1 MNLGKFL
8 LWTAG
13 TVDFFKPIYKF
24 TMSKILSL
32 FILFFCFSISNAQ
45 NSDIDLLK
53 KINLNRNTDLEPTMI
68 GLTNSV
74 VPISIG
80 TPIVIYAI
88 GLIEKDSTAKKKAI
102 FIGET
107 FAASAFV
114 SLALKS
120 ITKRDRPYVTYPE
133 IDNVTE
139 ESSYSFPSAHTSAA
153 FATATSLSMAYPKWY
168 VIAPSFLWAGA
179 VGYSRMYLGVHYPT
193 DVLAGAIVGSGSA
206 FLCYKLNK
214 WINKKRAPHQKKLW
228 E

>member
-1 MNLGKFL
+1 
-8 LWTAG
+8 
-13 TVDFFKPIYKF
+13 
-24 TMSKILSL
+24 MSKIISL
-32 FILFFCFSISNAQ
+32 FIFLFSFSISIAQ

-53 KINLNRNTDLEPTMI
+53 KINGNRNTAIEPIMTSI
-68 GLTNSV
+68 TNSALPV
-74 VPISIG
+74 SIG
-80 TPIVIYAI
+80 TPVIIYAV
-88 GLIEKDSTAKKKAI
+88 GLIEKDSITRKKAI
-102 FIGET
+102 FIGESL
-107 FAASAFV
+107 AATAFI
-114 SLALKS
+114 SFALKS
-120 ITKRDRPYVTYPE
+120 STKRVRPYESYPE

-153 FATATSLSMAYPKWY
+153 FATATSLSMTYPKWY

-214 WINKKRAPHQKKLW
+214 WINKKRDSHQKKLW

>member
-1 MNLGKFL
+1 M
-8 LWTAG
+8 
-13 TVDFFKPIYKF
+13 FKSIPF
-24 TMSKILSL
+24 
-32 FILFFCFSISNAQ
+32 FILFFSFSVSNAQ
-45 NSDIDLLK
+45 NLDIDLLK
-53 KINLNRNTDLEPTMI
+53 KINLNRNTGIESAMI
-68 GLTNSV
+68 GITNSAI
-74 VPISIG
+74 PISIG
-80 TPIVIYAI
+80 TPIVIYSV
-88 GLIEKDSTAKKKAI
+88 GLIEKDSLTKKKAI

-120 ITKRDRPYVTYPE
+120 ITKRDRPYKTYPE
-133 IDNVTE
+133 IDNVVE
-139 ESSYSFPSAHTSAA
+139 ESSYSFPSGHTSSA
-153 FATATSLSMAYPKWY
+153 FATATSLSMTYPKWY

-179 VGYSRMYLGVHYPT
+179 VGYSRLYLGVHYPT

>member
-1 MNLGKFL
+1 
-8 LWTAG
+8 
-13 TVDFFKPIYKF
+13 
-24 TMSKILSL
+24 MSKIISL
-32 FILFFCFSISNAQ
+32 FALFFCFSISNAQ

-53 KINLNRNTDLEPTMI
+53 KINLNRNTNLESTMI
-68 GLTNSV
+68 GITNSALPV
-74 VPISIG
+74 SIG
-80 TPIVIYAI
+80 TPVIIYTV
-88 GLIEKDSTAKKKAI
+88 GLIEKDSVTKKKAI
-102 FIGET
+102 FIGESL
-107 FAASAFV
+107 AASAFI
-114 SLALKS
+114 SFALKK
-120 ITKRDRPYVTYPE
+120 ITKRERPYVTYPE

-139 ESSYSFPSAHTSAA
+139 ESSYSFPSAHTSSA

-214 WINKKRAPHQKKLW
+214 WINKKRSPHQKKLW

>member
-1 MNLGKFL
+1 M
-8 LWTAG
+8 
-13 TVDFFKPIYKF
+13 FKI
-24 TMSKILSL
+24 SSL
-32 FILFFCFSISNAQ
+32 FILLFCFSVSNAQ

-53 KINLNRNTDLEPTMI
+53 KINLNRNTGIESTMI
-68 GLTNSV
+68 GITNSTI
-74 VPISIG
+74 PISIG
-80 TPIVIYAI
+80 TPIVIYAV
-88 GLIEKDSTAKKKAI
+88 GLIEKDSTTKKKAI

-107 FAASAFV
+107 LGASVFI

-120 ITKRDRPYVTYPE
+120 ITKRDRPYETYPE
-133 IDNVTE
+133 IDNVTVE
-139 ESSYSFPSAHTSAA
+139 DSYSFPSAHTSSA

-168 VIAPSFLWAGA
+168 VIAPTFLWAGA

-214 WINKKRAPHQKKLW
+214 WINKKRAPHKKKLW

>member
-1 MNLGKFL
+1 
-8 LWTAG
+8 
-13 TVDFFKPIYKF
+13 
-24 TMSKILSL
+24 MSKILSL
-32 FILFFCFSISNAQ
+32 FVFFFSFSISNAQ

-53 KINLNRNTDLEPTMI
+53 KINLNRNTNLESTMVGI
-68 GLTNSV
+68 SNSV
-74 VPISIG
+74 MPVSIG
-80 TPIVIYAI
+80 TPIIIYAVGI
-88 GLIEKDSTAKKKAI
+88 IEKDSITKKKAI

-107 FAASAFV
+107 LAASAFI

-120 ITKRDRPYVTYPE
+120 ITKRDRPYETYPE
-133 IDNVTE
+133 IENITE
-139 ESSYSFPSAHTSAA
+139 ESSYSFTSAHTSSA
-153 FATATSLSMAYPKWY
+153 FATATSLSMTYPKWY

>member
-1 MNLGKFL
+1 
-8 LWTAG
+8 
-13 TVDFFKPIYKF
+13 
-24 TMSKILSL
+24 MSK
-32 FILFFCFSISNAQ
+32 FIFFSIFFFCFSISNAQ

-53 KINLNRNTDLEPTMI
+53 KINLNRNTSLESTMVGI
-68 GLTNSV
+68 TNSAMPV
-74 VPISIG
+74 SVG
-80 TPIVIYAI
+80 TPIIIYAV
-88 GLIEKDSTAKKKAI
+88 GLIEKDSTTKKKAI
-102 FIGET
+102 FIGESL
-107 FAASAFV
+107 AASAFI

-120 ITKRDRPYVTYPE
+120 ITKRDRPYETYPE
-133 IDNVTE
+133 IENVTL
-139 ESSYSFPSAHTSAA
+139 ESSYSFPSAHTSSA
-153 FATATSLSMAYPKWY
+153 FSTATSLSMAYPKWY

>member
-1 MNLGKFL
+1 
-8 LWTAG
+8 
-13 TVDFFKPIYKF
+13 
-24 TMSKILSL
+24 MSKIISL
-32 FILFFCFSISNAQ
+32 FIFLFSFSISIAQ

-53 KINLNRNTDLEPTMI
+53 KINGNRNTAIEPIMTSI
-68 GLTNSV
+68 TNSALPV
-74 VPISIG
+74 SIG
-80 TPIVIYAI
+80 TPVIIYAV
-88 GLIEKDSTAKKKAI
+88 GLIEKDSITRKKAI
-102 FIGET
+102 FIGESL
-107 FAASAFV
+107 AATAFI
-114 SLALKS
+114 SFALKS
-120 ITKRDRPYVTYPE
+120 STKRVRPYESYSE

-153 FATATSLSMAYPKWY
+153 FATATSLSMTYPKWY

-214 WINKKRAPHQKKLW
+214 WINKKRDSHQKKLW

>member
-1 MNLGKFL
+1 MTKNTFFFL
-8 LWTAG
+8 CL
-13 TVDFFKPIYKF
+13 
-24 TMSKILSL
+24 
-32 FILFFCFSISNAQ
+32 FCFSILSAQ

-53 KINLNRNTDLEPTMI
+53 RINDNRNSDFDPLMK
-68 GLTNSV
+68 GVTNSAL
-74 VPISIG
+74 PISIG
-80 TPIVIYAI
+80 TPIVIYAV
-88 GLIEKDSTAKKKAI
+88 GLIENDRTTKKKAV
-102 FIGET
+102 FIAET
-107 FAASAFV
+107 FAASAFI

-120 ITKRDRPYVTYPE
+120 ITKRERPYITYPE
-133 IDNVTE
+133 IDNVTD
-139 ESSYSFPSAHTSAA
+139 ESSYSFPSAHTSSA

-193 DVLAGAIVGSGSA
+193 DVLAGAIIGSGSA

>member
-1 MNLGKFL
+1 
-8 LWTAG
+8 
-13 TVDFFKPIYKF
+13 
-24 TMSKILSL
+24 MSKIFSL
-32 FILFFCFSISNAQ
+32 FVLFFCFSISNAQ

-53 KINLNRNTDLEPTMI
+53 KINGNRNTNIESGMVGI
-68 GLTNSV
+68 TNSV
-74 VPISIG
+74 MPISIG
-80 TPIVIYAI
+80 TPIIIYAV
-88 GLIEKDSTAKKKAI
+88 GLIEKDSITKKKAI

-114 SLALKS
+114 TLALKS

-133 IDNVTE
+133 IDNVVE
-139 ESSYSFPSAHTSAA
+139 ESSYSFPSGHTSLA

-179 VGYSRMYLGVHYPT
+179 VGYSRLYLGVHYPT

-214 WINKKRAPHQKKLW
+214 WINKKKIRKVPKLW